1 MAQEREV
8 LMLEAVFKGHLAFI
22 VIAIAIS
29 IGFGLAVYFA
39 SRNKTDRPW
48 YLALW
53 CASIVSVLCLT
64 LWSTGGT
71 QGSGTCVINLNV
83 FEPFGTEQGIL
94 NCLMFVP
101 MGFLGALV
109 TRRIILGAASGV
121 LVSAAIETTQGAIP
135 AIGRACDTSDFVSN
149 STGGILGALLA
160 FVLVRAARGRLAPW
174 RPKASR
180 MAITY
185 VSFAALI
192 GVVWGTSIQPRT
204 VAATEAMAS
213 AGSDQRKVITEVVH
227 QAFGDHYA
235 IGDVKFASS
244 DDSTSGTIMAI
255 LPVGYVQVNWPGRNE
270 ITASLDMSTNGKPSG
285 FPVPGAPSE
294 ITSSAQAKEVAI
306 AYAEHHFP
314 WGIPKSDVKVSAVG
328 EKAALGWMVSWRR
341 YRNDVLMPMRLD
353 VQIDRT
359 GRVSQLS
366 TREAPDVAVP
376 AVRIDK
382 QKATQLALKAVPGC
396 EKAEVGELLAV
407 RKGAGWHAVWRIL
420 VTCKRSSV
428 IIHINAGSGVVEMKE
443 EHPDVAS

>member
-1 MAQEREV
+1 
-8 LMLEAVFKGHLAFI
+8 MLEAVFKGHLAFI
-22 VIAIAIS
+22 VIAITIS
-29 IGFGLAVYFA
+29 IVFGLAVYFA
-39 SRNKTDRPW
+39 SKEKTDRPLH
-48 YLALW
+48 LALW

-101 MGFLGALV
+101 VGFLGVLAA
-109 TRRIILGAASGV
+109 RRILPGAASGV
-121 LVSAAIETTQGAIP
+121 IASAVIETTQGAIP

-149 STGGILGALLA
+149 STGSILGALVA
-160 FVLVRAARGRLAPW
+160 FILVRTAHGRLDPW
-174 RPKASR
+174 RPKAWR

-185 VSFAALI
+185 VSFAVLV
-192 GVVWGTSIQPRT
+192 GVVWATSIQPRT
-204 VAATEAMAS
+204 VAATESIAS
-213 AGSDQRKVITEVVH
+213 ADSEQRKAITEVVH

-235 IGDVKFASS
+235 IGDVKFAPS
-244 DDSTSGTIMAI
+244 DGSASGTIMAI
-255 LPVGYVQVNWPGRNE
+255 LPVGYVQVNWPGQDE
-270 ITASLDMSTNGKPSG
+270 ITASLDMSANGKPSG

-294 ITSSAQAKEVAI
+294 ITSSAQAKDIAI

-328 EKAALGWMVSWRR
+328 ENAALGWMVSWRR

-366 TREAPDVAVP
+366 TRKVPDVLVP

-382 QKATQLALKAVPGC
+382 QRATQLALKAVPGC
-396 EKAEVGELLAV
+396 GKAEVGELLAV
-407 RKGAGWHAVWRIL
+407 RKGTSWHAVWRIL
-420 VTCKRSSV
+420 ITCEHSSTLTHV
-428 IIHINAGSGVVEMKE
+428 NARSGVVEMKE
-443 EHPDVAS
+443 EHPNVAS